1 MSRHIH
7 PAKRE
12 DDKRLRPG
20 GRKEPVNARMSPA
33 ALKLAKAHTKK
44 TGESLGKYLERLV
57 LTDLGDK
64 MPPPG
69 DG

>member
-7 PAKRE
+7 PATRP

-33 ALKLAKAHTKK
+33 ALKLAKAHAAK
-44 TGESLGKYLERLV
+44 TGNSLGEYLERLV
-57 LTDLGDK
+57 LADLGDK
-64 MPPPG
+64 T
-69 DG
+69 